1 MLTQK
6 KFHNPNSLHKNICQ
20 FSNEIILILVE
31 HILGDE
37 WWNICQ
43 KNFWQTIQTQ
53 QQEERD
59 KNNKNGNRKAFCIIN
74 NCKSV
79 GNLNLYLLQRWRQN
93 FESNVSFNLTQT
105 IFEWSIDMQKS
116 GLIDILVLTLS
127 CSILIYS
134 FARTS
139 NQSKLTV
146 LKKTLKHVT

>member
-6 KFHNPNSLHKNICQ
+6 KFHNTNSLHKNICQ

-43 KNFWQTIQTQ
+43 KKLLADHPNTAT
-53 QQEERD
+53 RRKG
-59 KNNKNGNRKAFCIIN
+59 KNNKNGNCKAFCIIN
-74 NCKSV
+74 NHESV

-93 FESNVSFNLTQT
+93 FKCNVSFNLTQT
-105 IFEWSIDMQKS
+105 IFEWSIDMQNS

-146 LKKTLKHVT
+146 LKKNLKHVT